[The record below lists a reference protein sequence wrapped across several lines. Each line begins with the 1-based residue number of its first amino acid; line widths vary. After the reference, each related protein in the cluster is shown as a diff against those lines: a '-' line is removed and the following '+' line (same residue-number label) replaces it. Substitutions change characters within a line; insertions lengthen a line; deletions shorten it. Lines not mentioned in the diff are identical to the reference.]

1 MQARAALLGM
11 NMRPSRP
18 RVDPT
23 VPVGYGVE
31 CEPSQ
36 RQRLGSAEGR
46 RCSGVVVLLVRK
58 AKLVRRTLAA

>member
-1 MQARAALLGM
+1 MQAQAALHGM

-18 RVDPT
+18 RIDPT
-23 VPVGYGVE
+23 VPVVYGVE

-46 RCSGVVVLLVRK
+46 RCGGVVVPLVRK